1 VTLEDQMVF
10 DVAKFAEAVA
20 AGIDQFTDYLSV
32 HFSFFF
38 DFIASVILGIEEP
51 IAGLLGILPAWFVIC
66 IAVAVGF
73 YAGRWR
79 LSLLAGISL
88 LIVLVFNLWAP
99 AMETFALVLT
109 ATLLALVVGVPLG
122 ILMAEF
128 RRIQALFE
136 PILDFMQT
144 MPPFVLLVPAVF
156 FFGVGT
162 VPGVV
167 ATVFFAMPL
176 PIRLTMHGLHMVEP
190 EVVEAGEAFGANRF
204 QILAFVKLPL
214 AFRSIMAGINQ
225 CIMMS
230 LSMVIIASMIGA
242 GGLGNEIIRAISRLQ
257 IGRGVETG
265 FAVVLLA
272 ILIDRFT
279 KGVSRRIDPS
289 G

>member
-1 VTLEDQMVF
+1 
-10 DVAKFAEAVA
+10 
-20 AGIDQFTDYLSV
+20 
-32 HFSFFF
+32 
-38 DFIASVILGIEEP
+38 
-51 IAGLLGILPAWFVIC
+51 LLT
-66 IAVAVGF
+66 GF
-73 YAGRWR
+73 
-79 LSLLAGISL
+79 SLLV
-88 LIVLVFNLWAP
+88 VLAFNLWAP

-109 ATLLALVVGVPLG
+109 AALLSVVIGIPLG

-128 RRIQALFE
+128 RPARAIFE

-167 ATVFFAMPL
+167 ATIFFAMPL
-176 PIRLTMHGLHMVEP
+176 PIRLTVHGLHMVEP
-190 EVVEAGEAFGANRF
+190 EIVEAGEAFGASRF

-214 AFRSIMAGINQ
+214 AFRTIMAGVNQ

-242 GGLGNEIIRAISRLQ
+242 GGLGDEIIRAISRLQ

-265 FAVVLLA
+265 LVVVILA

-279 KGVSRRIDPS
+279 KGLSGRIDPS
-289 G
+289 A